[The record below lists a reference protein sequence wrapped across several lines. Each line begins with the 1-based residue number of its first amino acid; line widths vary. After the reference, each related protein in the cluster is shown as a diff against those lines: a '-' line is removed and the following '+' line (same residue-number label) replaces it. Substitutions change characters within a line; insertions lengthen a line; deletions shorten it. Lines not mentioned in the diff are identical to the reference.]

1 MVIYQTPRLVVR
13 EWTDAAEDIDRIF
26 EIYRLDEVIRWIGM
40 DEPLRD
46 REQAAILQARWKERW
61 TDPRFGLW
69 AVQVKQTGK
78 VAGTVLLV
86 PLPAPSDG
94 SPETGAVEV
103 GWHQH
108 PDSWGHGYATEAAR
122 GALDLG
128 FSYGLPEI
136 HAVAWPGNER
146 SLAVMR
152 RLGMQPQGR
161 TSKWFAR
168 ETEHYKISR
177 PRAGS

>member
-1 MVIYQTPRLVVR
+1 MIYETQRLVVR
-13 EWTDAAEDIDRIF
+13 EWTDTAEDIDRIF
-26 EIYRLDEVIRWIGM
+26 DIYSLEEVTKWIGM
-40 DEPLRD
+40 GKPLRD
-46 REQAAILQARWKERW
+46 RDQAVLLQSRWQERW
-61 TDPRFGLW
+61 SDPRFGLW
-69 AVQVKQTGK
+69 AVQVKETGK

-86 PLPAPSDG
+86 PLPPPSDG
-94 SPETGAVEV
+94 SPEIGAVEV

-108 PDSWGHGYATEAAR
+108 PDSCGHGYATEAAQ
-122 GALDLG
+122 GALELG
-128 FSYGLPEI
+128 FGYGLTEI
-136 HAVAWPGNER
+136 NAVAWPGNER

-168 ETEHYKISR
+168 ETEHYKIPR